1 MQLYDLCMYR
11 YEKCS
16 KEHWLCEDRDMT
28 LKSTLRQDYEVDVEE
43 PPPQPG
49 TDKVVFLQYGEWFVS
64 CLVSA

>member
-1 MQLYDLCMYR
+1 MYR

-16 KEHWLCEDRDMT
+16 KEHWLYEDRDMT

-49 TDKVVFLQYGEWFVS
+49 TDKVVFLQYEE
-64 CLVSA
+64 